1 MLVAHSCL
9 TLATPWTV
17 ARQSPLSMGFSRQE
31 YWSGCHSLLL
41 GIFPTQKSNQA
52 LPHCSWILY
61 CLSHQGSPFSI
72 LYICVFLL
80 QPLNNHTTLSKAD
93 RGQAGSDE
101 LLAMCVILRVESQRF
116 PEVFEQRQLQPL
128 D

>member
-1 MLVAHSCL
+1 MS
-9 TLATPWTV
+9 T
-17 ARQSPLSMGFSRQE
+17 
-31 YWSGCHSLLL
+31 
-41 GIFPTQKSNQA
+41 
-52 LPHCSWILY
+52 
-61 CLSHQGSPFSI
+61 

-101 LLAMCVILRVESQRF
+101 LLALCVIPRVESQRF
-116 PEVFEQRQLQPL
+116 PEVFEQRQLQLL